1 MFPASRVITYHQR
14 EVLTFRLEEF
24 LRLAGVN
31 GMGEVHVDVE
41 LAVKKNL
48 EHRHVLRWFEPLVV
62 KGA

>member
-1 MFPASRVITYHQR
+1 
-14 EVLTFRLEEF
+14 
-24 LRLAGVN
+24 
-31 GMGEVHVDVE
+31 MGEVHVDVE